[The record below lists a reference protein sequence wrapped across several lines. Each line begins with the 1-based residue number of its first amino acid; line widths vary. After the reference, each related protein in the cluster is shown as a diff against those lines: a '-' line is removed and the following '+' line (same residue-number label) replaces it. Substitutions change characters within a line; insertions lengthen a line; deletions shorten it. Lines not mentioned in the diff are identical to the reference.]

1 MDNQHGMAQGN
12 LLMLCGSLGG
22 RGVWGR
28 MDIRKYATESLHY
41 SPETITALFIGY
53 ISIQNKHSNKKNPT
67 PRQLQIGT
75 CHGRLPSISMKIKL

>member
-1 MDNQHGMAQGN
+1 MDNQQGMAQGN

-53 ISIQNKHSNKKNPT
+53 ISIQNKHSKKKTQPLVNYK
-67 PRQLQIGT
+67 LALAMGG
-75 CHGRLPSISMKIKL
+75 CHLSL